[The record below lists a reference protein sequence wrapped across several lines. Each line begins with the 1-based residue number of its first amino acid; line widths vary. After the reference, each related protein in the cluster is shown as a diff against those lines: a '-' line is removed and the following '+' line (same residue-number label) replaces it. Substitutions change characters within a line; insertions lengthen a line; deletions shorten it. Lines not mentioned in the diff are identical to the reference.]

1 MTDHDALLD
10 RLRLAALAAD
20 PPPPELEGSARAAFG
35 MSRLDEELA
44 TLLHDSE
51 QESVAVRGDGDE
63 PHLLSFGSDD
73 VGTDLEI
80 TATADGHDVTG
91 TVHGPVRKV
100 TVQTPEEGRDVD
112 LDAHGRYG
120 SRAVHRCG
128 GAGADGDR
136 VRRHG
141 RDAVGPARLSSR
153 AGPWT
158 SDELRSALAYGVGD
172 RVRAVAQLEP
182 RGEGLDRVLD
192 GPLRVAELASDLAGR
207 AAVGEQSEHLQLAL
221 GEAAERV

>member
-1 MTDHDALLD
+1 MTEHDALLD
-10 RLRLAALAAD
+10 RLRRAALAAD

-35 MSRLDEELA
+35 LSRLDEELA

-100 TVQTPEEGRDVD
+100 TVQTPDDARDVET
-112 LDAHGRYG
+112 DAHGRFRTG
-120 SRAVHRCG
+120 GVTGAAV
-128 GAGADGDR
+128 R
-136 VRRHG
+136 VRMETESG
-141 RDAVGPARLSSR
+141 VTVVTPWVRL
-153 AGPWT
+153 G
-158 SDELRSALAYGVGD
+158 
-172 RVRAVAQLEP
+172 
-182 RGEGLDRVLD
+182 
-192 GPLRVAELASDLAGR
+192 
-207 AAVGEQSEHLQLAL
+207 
-221 GEAAERV
+221 